1 MSELMSV
8 TVSQARV
15 PTAHA
20 QRYMTQLCKHWGHKF
35 TVSYDAHRGAIELP
49 AGGCTLEADAEALAI
64 RVEAKEPEGLGRLEQ
79 VVEEHIKRF
88 AFREELDFTW
98 ARSAK

>member
-1 MSELMSV
+1 MSEMMTV

-15 PTAHA
+15 PTANA

-35 TVSYDAHRGAIELP
+35 SVSHDAHRGTIELP
-49 AGGCTLEADAEALAI
+49 SGRCALEAEAVALAI
-64 RVEAKEPEGLGRLEQ
+64 RVEAKEPGGLPRLEQ
-79 VVEEHIKRF
+79 VVEEHIRRF

-98 ARSAK
+98 ARSAE